1 MLVGLESIV
10 AFSSRMTMLSRK
22 LLGLHLI
29 LWMQPIALNSN
40 TVHKNVQQS
49 GGKER
54 RMETS
59 KRSPQLVPHHVSPTE
74 RRKKWFTST
83 KKVFIWSNVSHE
95 KPCIL
100 FLLSKTTKEGRP
112 RKSSQQSE
120 CFPVRERS
128 FTKTGSGTR
137 NVLIRAQMF
146 SCCQSYKTLPH
157 KVLAFGQSGSIWK
170 GSWHVWAK

>member
-1 MLVGLESIV
+1 
-10 AFSSRMTMLSRK
+10 MLSRK

-74 RRKKWFTST
+74 RRKHGLPAQRKYLYEAMFLTRSHAFFFFYPKLQKKAGLENLHNRANASQCVNAASPKQALAPEMFLSERRCFHAAKVTRHCHT
-83 KKVFIWSNVSHE
+83 KFWPLGKVGPFG
-95 KPCIL
+95 K
-100 FLLSKTTKEGRP
+100 
-112 RKSSQQSE
+112 
-120 CFPVRERS
+120 VRGMYEL
-128 FTKTGSGTR
+128 
-137 NVLIRAQMF
+137 NN
-146 SCCQSYKTLPH
+146 
-157 KVLAFGQSGSIWK
+157 
-170 GSWHVWAK
+170 